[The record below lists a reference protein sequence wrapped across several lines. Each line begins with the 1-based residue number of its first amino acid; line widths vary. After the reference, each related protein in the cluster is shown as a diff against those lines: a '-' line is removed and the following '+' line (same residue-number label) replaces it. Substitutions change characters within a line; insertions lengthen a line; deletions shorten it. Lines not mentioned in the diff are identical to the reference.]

1 MHSNVYFYL
10 FARFVRHLL
19 ATILCVKKKVRHRTD
34 FEADL

>member
-1 MHSNVYFYL
+1 MHSNVCFYL

-19 ATILCVKKKVRHRTD
+19 ATMLCVKKVRHRTD